1 MITTYT
7 GYMEIFD
14 NCDLKSIWSNKEEIA
29 KGGRGKISISH
40 IDYSEKMDLIA
51 YTGGLGKLGLLDGTS
66 KMEIGFVSAHPDEIV
81 DVSFYD

>member
-1 MITTYT
+1 MPSKITLYEFFRYITEIGLMITTYT

-40 IDYSEKMDLIA
+40 IDYSEKMDL
-51 YTGGLGKLGLLDGTS
+51 
-66 KMEIGFVSAHPDEIV
+66 
-81 DVSFYD
+81 

>member
-40 IDYSEKMDLIA
+40 IDYSEKMDL
-51 YTGGLGKLGLLDGTS
+51 
-66 KMEIGFVSAHPDEIV
+66 
-81 DVSFYD
+81 